1 MNQYRA
7 DKHVEG
13 RTKEVLA
20 KTVPT
25 KMKELKSIIAKEKE
39 KKIFKTE
46 DEFIAHMKKYNQKS
60 NFETYINGAITT
72 DVRIKKAS

>member
-39 KKIFKTE
+39 KKISQGIQGGT
-46 DEFIAHMKKYNQKS
+46 
-60 NFETYINGAITT
+60 
-72 DVRIKKAS
+72 